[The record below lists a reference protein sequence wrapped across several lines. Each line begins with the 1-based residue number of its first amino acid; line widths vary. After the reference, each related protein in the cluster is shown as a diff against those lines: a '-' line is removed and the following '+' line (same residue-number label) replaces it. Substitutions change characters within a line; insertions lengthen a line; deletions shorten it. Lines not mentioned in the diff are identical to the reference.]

1 MRVTQSMLYGQTLQ
15 SISDGQ
21 ARLVKLQDALSSGVR
36 LRQAADDPG
45 AMTRAMRNDDRLL
58 QLERFADNLRA
69 LESRYGIMDDE
80 MGVVTDVLHRA
91 RELIVQGGNAALDPG
106 ALQGLAG
113 ELRILGEDVFRIA
126 NTRDG
131 QGNYLFAGNLDGAP
145 PFTGD
150 YTAASYVGGAVARQ
164 VPIDEFTSLS
174 DSLTGDD
181 VFQNTPAGDLMALFE
196 DLAAVVENGASATR
210 QADLAAGLDRL
221 DLALD
226 HIVAQRVTLGKGLQ
240 RVESE
245 RDRIEAAGIQLQID
259 SSALRDTDIAEAV
272 SAMSQELTSLEAAR
286 ATFSQIQGLSLFDY
300 LR

>member
-69 LESRYGIMDDE
+69 LESRYSIMDEE
-80 MGVVTDVLHRA
+80 MGAVTNVLHRA
-91 RELIVQGGNAALDPG
+91 RELMVQGGNAALDPG
-106 ALQGLAG
+106 ALQGIAE

-150 YTAASYVGGAVARQ
+150 YTAASYVGGPVARQ
-164 VPIDEFTSLS
+164 VPIDEFTSLR

-181 VFQNTPAGDLMALFE
+181 VFLNTPAGDMMALFE
-196 DLAAVVENGASATR
+196 DLASVVENGASPTR

-226 HIVAQRVTLGKGLQ
+226 HVVAQRVTLGKGLQ

-259 SSALRDTDIAEAV
+259 SSALRDTDIAQAV
-272 SAMSQELTSLEAAR
+272 SELSQELTSLEAAR